1 MVDLVSEVRAD
12 SEARVD
18 SVDRAD
24 SVDQVVS
31 VVTVV
36 NKKNRFLII
45 FYHLNSMIKYRF
57 RVF

>member
-18 SVDRAD
+18 LVDRAD

-31 VVTVV
+31 VATVV
-36 NKKNRFLII
+36 NKKNPFLII
-45 FYHLNSMIKYRF
+45 FSSNLSQN
-57 RVF
+57 